1 MLRDLTCRKPA
12 NRLALVA
19 HPHLKVPLAEFSAV
33 VHRTKNRLVAIPA
46 EVQRALGLERRQNNH
61 IVLVSIRPHGPGR
74 WNHHYFK
81 LTSDNEFAIP
91 SDVAGLRG
99 GSRIDVRIH
108 RILADEVAG
117 TGREP
122 PARGAA
128 LLTRLAARQRP
139 GWREDGSERLDE
151 YLNEPS

>member
-1 MLRDLTCRKPA
+1 
-12 NRLALVA
+12 VA
-19 HPHLKVPLAEFSAV
+19 HPHLKTPLAEFTAT

-46 EVQRALGLERRQNNH
+46 EVQRTLGLERRPDNH
-61 IVLVSIRPHGPGR
+61 IVLVSIRAHGPGR

-91 SDVAGLRG
+91 SDVTHVRPGA
-99 GSRIDVRIH
+99 RIDVRIH
-108 RILADEVAG
+108 RVLPDQPAAG
-117 TGREP
+117 AGEP

-128 LLTRLAARQRP
+128 LLTRLAGRARP

-151 YLNEPS
+151 YLNETS